1 MAVLADAHLHSSYS
15 GDSDTPMEEMI
26 RRGMDLGLASM
37 CFTEHMDMDYV
48 YGEQEEEGLFELD
61 TDADFA
67 GFKRL
72 REKYGDRIKLHF
84 GVELGV
90 QPGNC
95 PRMPQNTILILLSR
109 PPTFVTGKTLIIRIF
124 LKGAARR
131 RLTGNILLPF
141 WTM

>member
-61 TDADFA
+61 TDAYFA

-84 GVELGV
+84 GVE
-90 QPGNC
+90 
-95 PRMPQNTILILLSR
+95 
-109 PPTFVTGKTLIIRIF
+109 
-124 LKGAARR
+124 
-131 RLTGNILLPF
+131 
-141 WTM
+141 